1 MSRAAQVGFVAD
13 DLTGAADVL
22 AQAHAEGLDA
32 ALVLDAGHPL
42 PDDVD
47 VVGIAGPLRSLDA
60 PVLEVEARRGF
71 EALATRDLRVVID
84 KVCSTFDSSP
94 TIGSIGASIAAMRA
108 SWPGRRAVPVVP
120 AQPEFGR
127 YTAFSQH
134 FGAHGGSVHRLD
146 RHPVMA
152 SHPST
157 PMREADLRRVLQEQ
171 LSGHP
176 AIAGLHLPALADAD
190 ALREAWDALAATDAP
205 AFVVDAVTPE
215 HMDAVAARLLDE
227 ADRGSAPALVVGSGG
242 IMAAL
247 ARALHR
253 SQRVAP
259 PTTAPSGPVLV
270 VSASASATTAA
281 QLDDALAAGFVEVA
295 IPADA
300 FGDPASE
307 AGSAWSSAVED
318 ALAAGH
324 HVVAHTTRGGDDPRI
339 AASSASAADVGGL
352 IGRLAGR
359 MARAGRTRDLAICG
373 GDTSSHALV
382 ALGAR
387 EVRVGELF
395 VLVGPICRT
404 DDASDAAGCRVLLKG
419 GQVGP
424 VDVLRRFAGFPLAE
438 TSTHQGQDA

>member
-1 MSRAAQVGFVAD
+1 MSASRATIGFVAD

-32 ALVLDAGHPL
+32 ALVLDAASPL

-60 PVLEVEARRGF
+60 DALRAEAARGF
-71 EALATRDLRVVID
+71 AALAGADLRVVID
-84 KVCSTFDSSP
+84 KVCSTFDSS
-94 TIGSIGASIAAMRA
+94 TTVGSIGASVDAMRA
-108 SWPGRRAVPVVP
+108 TWPGRGAVPVVP

-134 FGAHGGSVHRLD
+134 FGAHGGAVHRLD

-152 SHPST
+152 THPST
-157 PMREADLRRVLQEQ
+157 PMREADLRLVLQAQ
-171 LSGHP
+171 LPGSP
-176 AIAGLHLPALADAD
+176 AIPGIHLPDLESPERLRDAWSALE
-190 ALREAWDALAATDAP
+190 RSEAP
-205 AFVVDAVTPE
+205 AVVVDATTPA
-215 HMDAVAARLLDE
+215 HMDAIAARVLDD
-227 ADRGSAPALVVGSGG
+227 AGRGLAPALVVGSGG

-247 ARALHR
+247 ARAVHR
-253 SQRVAP
+253 ERRVAP
-259 PTTAPSGPVLV
+259 PTTTPSGPVLV
-270 VSASASATTAA
+270 VSASASSTTAA
-281 QLDDALAAGFVEVA
+281 QLDDALAAGFVDVA

-300 FGDPASE
+300 FGDPSSE
-307 AGSAWSSAVED
+307 ADAPWSRAVEAALD
-318 ALAAGH
+318 AGR
-324 HVVAHTTRGGDDPRI
+324 HVVAHTARGGDDPRLR
-339 AASSASAADVGGL
+339 ASSASAAEVGGL

-359 MARAGRTRDLAICG
+359 MARTGRTRDIAVCG

-387 EVRVGELF
+387 EVRVDELF

-424 VDVLRRFAGFPLAE
+424 VDVLRRFAGWTPGEHA
-438 TSTHQGQDA
+438 

>member
-1 MSRAAQVGFVAD
+1 MSGRATIGFVAD

-22 AQAHAEGLDA
+22 AQAYAEGLDA
-32 ALVLDAGHPL
+32 ALVLDAAHPL

-60 PVLEVEARRGF
+60 TALHAEATRGF
-71 EALATRDLRVVID
+71 AALAERELRVVLD

-94 TIGSIGASIAAMRA
+94 TIGSIGASIDAMRA
-108 SWPGRRAVPVVP
+108 TWPGRGAVPVVP

-127 YTAFSQH
+127 HTAFSQH
-134 FGAHGGSVHRLD
+134 FGRHAGAVHRLD

-152 SHPST
+152 THPST
-157 PMREADLRRVLQEQ
+157 PMREADLRLVLQEQ
-171 LSGHP
+171 LPGSP
-176 AIAGLHLPALADAD
+176 VVPGLHLPELESAERLRDAW
-190 ALREAWDALAATDAP
+190 ATLAASDAP
-205 AFVVDAVTPE
+205 AVVVDAVTPA
-215 HMDAVAARLLDE
+215 HMDAIAQRLLDD
-227 ADRGSAPALVVGSGG
+227 ADRGPAPALVVGSGG

-253 SQRVAP
+253 ETRVAP
-259 PTTAPSGPVLV
+259 ATTAPSGPVLV
-270 VSASASATTAA
+270 VSASASSTTAA

-295 IPADA
+295 IPAEA
-300 FGDPASE
+300 FGDAASE
-307 AGSAWSSAVED
+307 ANADWSRAVEA
-318 ALAAGH
+318 ALSAGR
-324 HVVAHTTRGGDDPRI
+324 HVVAHTARGGDDARLR
-339 AASSASAADVGGL
+339 ASTASAADVGGL

-359 MARAGRTRDLAICG
+359 MVRAGRTRDLAICG

-387 EVRVGELF
+387 EVRVDELF

-424 VDVLRRFAGFPLAE
+424 TDVLRRFAGLTPGEHA
-438 TSTHQGQDA
+438 

>member
-1 MSRAAQVGFVAD
+1 MARSAQVGFVAD

-32 ALVLDAGHPL
+32 ALVLDASHPL

-60 PVLEVEARRGF
+60 PALEAEARRGF
-71 EALATRDLRVVID
+71 AALASLDLRVVID

-94 TIGSIGASIAAMRA
+94 TTGSIGASIAGMR
-108 SWPGRRAVPVVP
+108 STWPGRGAVPVVP

-134 FGAHGGSVHRLD
+134 FGTHDGAVHRLD

-152 SHPST
+152 THPST
-157 PMREADLRRVLQEQ
+157 PMGEADLRRVLQAQ
-171 LSGHP
+171 LPGHP
-176 AIAGLHLPALADAD
+176 AVDGLHLPALAHPD
-190 ALREAWDALAATDAP
+190 ALRDAWAALTATDAP

-215 HMDAVAARLLDE
+215 HMDAVAATLLAE
-227 ADRGSAPALVVGSGG
+227 ADRGPAPALVVGSGG

-247 ARALHR
+247 ARALR
-253 SQRVAP
+253 GTPRVAP
-259 PTTAPSGPVLV
+259 PSTAPSGPVLV

-300 FGDPASE
+300 FGDAAAE
-307 AGSAWSSAVED
+307 ADADWSRAVDD

-339 AASSASAADVGGL
+339 AASAASAEAVGGL

-387 EVRVGELF
+387 EVRVDELF

-424 VDVLRRFAGFPLAE
+424 VDVLRRFAGIP
-438 TSTHQGQDA
+438 TR